1 MIPALTPPPV
11 LAAPRFRRGTLDVN
25 QVIGDTTAVRLNV
38 MGEKT
43 HDAGRDK
50 VKNERY
56 GVAPSIA
63 FGLGTANRLY
73 LNYLHVTQHN
83 TPDGG
88 IPTIGLPGYSAP
100 ICGNSGS
107 ESFRKS

>member
-1 MIPALTPPPV
+1 MIPALTPP
-11 LAAPRFRRGTLDVN
+11 ASIGSAWFRRGTLDVN

-73 LNYLHVTQHN
+73 LNICMSPSTTRQTAAFRPSVCRVIL
-83 TPDGG
+83 
-88 IPTIGLPGYSAP
+88 P